1 MGIGHCNLLIIDEEN
16 TKKNH
21 KRVVSLY
28 VIEISLDLHKLLSL
42 IFSTYTTYFL
52 KITSPMNLL
61 LLDRSFLKQFKTFAV
76 RVLSDLKILGFASYL
91 YIS

>member
-1 MGIGHCNLLIIDEEN
+1 MKEEN

-28 VIEISLDLHKLLSL
+28 VIEISFDLHKLNFLDLHS
-42 IFSTYTTYFL
+42 TTYFL

-61 LLDRSFLKQFKTFAV
+61 DRSFLKEFRTFAV
-76 RVLSDLKILGFASYL
+76 RVLSDL
-91 YIS
+91 